1 MSDALHDAI
10 DAEVLSAPEASRR
23 GAYAHAFHHLERAH
37 ILSQRITIRHV
48 QVHWLMLN
56 HGIVARNPREIFGQ
70 FARIIAAA
78 LFSRIWVP
86 TGNTGGPTSAQCVL
100 CPSRMTFAISLSAAV
115 PNLPDNRT
123 RRPRARGVGN

>member
-10 DAEVLSAPEASRR
+10 DAEVLSASEASRR
-23 GAYAHAFHHLERAH
+23 GAYANAFHHLERAH

-86 TGNTGGPTSAQCVL
+86 TGNTGGANVSAMRPMPIPDDL
-100 CPSRMTFAISLSAAV
+100 RHLLERRGAEPSVQPHPPAST
-115 PNLPDNRT
+115 T
-123 RRPRARGVGN
+123 WRR